1 LIRLIFLGAPGSGK
15 GTQAKRL
22 AQKFDLDHI
31 STGDILRLAIREQ
44 TELGKMAKTFMDAGE
59 LVPDD
64 VILGMIKEELTKR
77 CKGFIFDGFPRTTA
91 QAEGLDTILKDLG
104 IQITKVVN
112 LDIPDSLIVERL
124 EVRRLCHNCGHEY
137 NLKTKPPKIEGIC
150 DLCGGELYRRPDDT
164 PEVISNRLSV
174 YHEKTRPIEEF
185 YRSRGLFVQVDGSRG
200 FDEVTSSIEAVIKRN
215 DSV

>member
-31 STGDILRLAIREQ
+31 STGDILRNAIKEQ
-44 TELGKMAKTFMDAGE
+44 TKLGNMAQTFMDAGE

-91 QAEGLDTILKDLG
+91 QAEGLDGILQELG
-104 IQITKVVN
+104 IRISSVVN
-112 LDIPDSLIVERL
+112 LEIPDSQIVKRL
-124 EVRRLCHNCGHEY
+124 EARRLCRNCGQEY
-137 NLKTKPPKIEGIC
+137 NLKTKPPKVEGIC

-174 YHEKTRPIEEF
+174 YHQKTRPIEEF
-185 YRSRGLFVQVDGSRG
+185 YRSRGLLVQIDGSRG
-200 FDEVTSSIEAVIKRN
+200 FDEVSDSIEAVVGRN
-215 DSV
+215 DSI

>member
-1 LIRLIFLGAPGSGK
+1 MIRLIFLGAPGSGK

-31 STGDILRLAIREQ
+31 STGDILRNAINEQ
-44 TELGKMAKTFMDAGE
+44 TNLGIMAKTYMDAGE

-64 VILGMIKEELTKR
+64 VVLKMIKEELTKR

-91 QAEGLDTILKDLG
+91 QAKGLDSILQELG
-104 IQITKVVN
+104 IRISKVVN
-112 LDIPDSLIVERL
+112 LDIPDSLIVKRL
-124 EVRRLCHNCGHEY
+124 EARRLCRDCGHEF
-137 NLKTKPPKIEGIC
+137 NLKTKPPQVEGVC
-150 DLCGGELYRRPDDT
+150 DLCGGKLYRRSDDT

-174 YHEKTRPIEEF
+174 YHEKTRPIEEL
-185 YRSRGLFVQVDGSRG
+185 YRSQGLLVQVDGSRG
-200 FDEVTSSIEAVIKRN
+200 FDEVSDSIEAVVERN